1 MSPVVITRPD
11 ASEYA
16 PYFATYVDEVPAGD
30 VLATLTRQVEDTC
43 SLLSGLSDAEAAYR
57 YAPGKWSIKEVIG
70 HVADTERIM
79 VYRALCFARGE
90 TAMLPGFDE
99 NAYVAGAS
107 FDTRSLD
114 DLLAELR
121 TVRAATVPLF
131 ASLNAQEL
139 ERRGRA
145 NNRDYSVRAFPFIIA
160 GHERHHVDI
169 LRERY
174 LPRAR
179 AR

>member
-1 MSPVVITRPD
+1 MSPVAITRPD

-16 PYFATYVDEVPAGD
+16 PYFATYVGKVPAGD
-30 VLATLTRQVEDTC
+30 VLAVLARQVEDTC
-43 SLLSGLSDAEAAYR
+43 ALLNGLSAAEAGYR
-57 YAPGKWSIKEVIG
+57 YAPGKWSIREVIG

-90 TAMLPGFDE
+90 TTMLPGFDE

-107 FDTRSLD
+107 FDARSLA
-114 DLLAELR
+114 DLLDELR
-121 TVRAATVPLF
+121 TVRMATVSFF
-131 ASLNAQEL
+131 ANLNEQEL
-139 ERRGRA
+139 HRRGRA
-145 NNRDYSVRAFPFIIA
+145 NNRDYTVRAFPFIIA
-160 GHERHHVDI
+160 GHELHHASI

-174 LPRAR
+174 LPQAR

>member
-1 MSPVVITRPD
+1 MSSAVITRPD

-16 PYFATYVDEVPAGD
+16 PYFAAYVANVPAGD
-30 VLATLTRQVEDTC
+30 VLAVLTRQVEDTC
-43 SLLSGLSDAEAAYR
+43 SLLSGLSDVEAGYR

-70 HVADTERIM
+70 HVTDTERIM
-79 VYRALCFARGE
+79 TYRALCFARGE

-99 NAYVAGAS
+99 NTYVANAS
-107 FDTRSLD
+107 FDARSLA

-121 TVRAATVPLF
+121 AVRAATVPFF
-131 ASLNAQEL
+131 ASLNEQEL
-139 ERRGRA
+139 ARRGRA
-145 NNRDYSVRAFPFIIA
+145 NNRDYSVRAFPYIIA
-160 GHERHHVDI
+160 GHEQHHANI

-174 LPRAR
+174 LPHAR

>member
-1 MSPVVITRPD
+1 VITRPD

-16 PYFATYVDEVPAGD
+16 PYFATYVDKVPTGD
-30 VLATLTRQVEDTC
+30 VLATLTRQVKDTA
-43 SLLSGLSDAEAAYR
+43 SLLSGLSDAEAGYR

-99 NAYVAGAS
+99 DAYVGGAN
-107 FDTRSLD
+107 FDARSVA

-121 TVRAATVPLF
+121 AVRAATVPFF

-160 GHERHHVDI
+160 GHERHHAQI

-174 LPRAR
+174 LPHVRST
-179 AR
+179 